1 MSEPKDYMGKR
12 IKFLG
17 HKLEVVK
24 VIEEKF
30 GYSKVFLSCAIHC
43 CTVPCYMTMEMTVLD
58 FENLCKYIKLTEK
71 MARFIQTGTPL

>member
-1 MSEPKDYMGKR
+1 MPEPKDYMGKR

-30 GYSKVFLSCAIHC
+30 GYSKVSLSCAVHC
-43 CTVPCYMTMEMTVLD
+43 CTTPCYMSMEMTLLD
-58 FENLCKYIKLTEK
+58 FENLCKFIELAEK
-71 MARFIQTGTPL
+71 MNRFIQTGTLL